1 MNRRRVAALLRRKAE
16 LQRRHGEMQLEF
28 QRELAEIDDEMA
40 DAMTEENDV
49 PTAPRRRGGSTRAP
63 VLPPEREVS
72 PDVRA
77 KALRRLTGA
86 RP

>member
-1 MNRRRVAALLRRKAE
+1 MNRRRLAAIFRR
-16 LQRRHGEMQLEF
+16 
-28 QRELAEIDDEMA
+28 LAEIERERAELHDEMA

-49 PTAPRRRGGSTRAP
+49 PTMPRRRGGSTKAP
-63 VLPPEREVS
+63 VLPPENSAS
-72 PDVRA
+72 PELRA